1 MGVLPIEESVSKG
14 VEFSERLFWIHN
26 QRVAR
31 YHAFLFAVHNRN
43 EGIRRRLGA
52 YPHPGEILLHQMP
65 NEGGLPGRVLS
76 HQQHHGLVVK
86 VRIF

>member
-14 VEFSERLFWIHN
+14 VEFSERLFWVHN
-26 QRVAR
+26 QRIAR
-31 YHAFLFAVHNRN
+31 YHALLLAVHNRD

-52 YPHPGEILLHQMP
+52 YPHPGEVLLHQMP

-86 VRIF
+86 VSIF